1 MYSLNTVTS
10 SMRSLFLNQCRC
22 FQHVFHEASL
32 RETSGSSDCFQ
43 LQMCYELYAA
53 PSVWF
58 KAVYEC
64 FISSDVLYLCA
75 SSDLNLIVNYIMD
88 QATFETLNLK

>member
-1 MYSLNTVTS
+1 
-10 SMRSLFLNQCRC
+10 
-22 FQHVFHEASL
+22 
-32 RETSGSSDCFQ
+32 
-43 LQMCYELYAA
+43 MCYELYAA